1 MGEHKHKNGNKRVVW
16 ICMDCAYLSGKT
28 DKNLDKKIARWYNSS
43 CSICHRDKP
52 VMEAKAWGFFTPD
65 QAEQA
70 RTKLRELQ
78 LDRKSF
84 ANPADVKK
92 LVDVV
97 EMVLNEG
104 MSEATREM
112 LNIVVSKL
120 AAGEPI
126 EVYSTKQLT
135 YCMTQDIAAKQEVA
149 RVKKEAE
156 AASKPKRKKKGLV
169 VVEGGVERE
178 LENGEPKDV

>member
-1 MGEHKHKNGNKRVVW
+1 MGEHKHKNGNKRVVF
-16 ICMDCAYLSGKT
+16 ICLDCAYLSGKT

-43 CSICHRDKP
+43 CSVCHRDKP

-70 RTKLRELQ
+70 RIKLRELQ

-97 EMVLNEG
+97 EMVSKEG
-104 MSEATREM
+104 MSEATNAA
-112 LNIVVSKL
+112 LHIVKDKL
-120 AAGEPI
+120 EKGTPVEL
-126 EVYSTKQLT
+126 YDTKLLT
-135 YCMTQDIAAKQEVA
+135 YCMTQDIAARQEVA
-149 RVKKEAE
+149 K
-156 AASKPKRKKKGLV
+156 AAKPKRKKRSIAV
-169 VVEGGVERE
+169 VERE
-178 LENGEPKDV
+178 VEVKPDAADV